1 MSKKRISKSTPV
13 NGADSELVARFTSY
27 LQKTLVRER
36 FNYLDNL
43 KMRTA
48 VECSY
53 EELEEK
59 GQLPN
64 QDYADDLENILMW
77 EAIKNY
83 LNRLS
88 ARECEIMICLY
99 IHRMTSKETAAK
111 LGLDESTVCY
121 HKMKALKKIRKAM
134 EDSD

>member
-1 MSKKRISKSTPV
+1 MSKKRISKANPV
-13 NGADSELVARFTSY
+13 NETDSELVARFTSY
-27 LQKTLVRER
+27 LKKTLVHER
-36 FNYLDNL
+36 LNYLDNL
-43 KMRTA
+43 MKRNA
-48 VECSY
+48 IECSY

-64 QDYADDLENILMW
+64 QEGLDDLENVLMW

-88 ARECEIMICLY
+88 PQECEIIICLY
-99 IHRMTSKETAAK
+99 IHRMTSRDTASK

-134 EDSD
+134 EDYD

>member
-1 MSKKRISKSTPV
+1 MCSNNADKSNNT
-13 NGADSELVARFTSY
+13 NIE
-27 LQKTLVRER
+27 
-36 FNYLDNL
+36 
-43 KMRTA
+43 
-48 VECSY
+48 ECSY

>member
-43 KMRTA
+43 KIRTA

-53 EELEEK
+53 EELEEN

-88 ARECEIMICLY
+88 ARDC
-99 IHRMTSKETAAK
+99 
-111 LGLDESTVCY
+111 
-121 HKMKALKKIRKAM
+121 
-134 EDSD
+134 